1 MSKYTNAI
9 ENWDHESVEDLRD
22 MLAELKEANEC
33 NQFMV
38 DEIDMSNLPSE
49 QTPDDVDTSY
59 PIWAMD
65 KRGFCLVGAAA
76 DSIEHISEIR
86 ELQ

>member
-9 ENWDHESVEDLRD
+9 ENWDHENVEDLRD
-22 MLAELKEANEC
+22 MLAELKEANER

-38 DEIDMSNLPSE
+38 DEVDMADLPSE
-49 QTPDDVDTSY
+49 DIPDDIDTSY
-59 PIWAMD
+59 PVWAMD

-76 DSIEHISEIR
+76 DVIEHVDTVR